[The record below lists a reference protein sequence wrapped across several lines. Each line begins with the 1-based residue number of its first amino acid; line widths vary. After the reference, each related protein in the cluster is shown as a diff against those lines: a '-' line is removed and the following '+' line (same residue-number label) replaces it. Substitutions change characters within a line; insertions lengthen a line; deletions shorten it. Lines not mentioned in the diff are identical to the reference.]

1 MEAAD
6 VVRGRRGGRRGSQGR
21 LDDGEAR
28 RIAALG
34 ALGTIKH
41 AKVGSCLNTSGWQP
55 LANNTLVTEL
65 TTCIILCT
73 TSTKYYS
80 VPSK

>member
-6 VVRGRRGGRRGSQGR
+6 VVRDRRGGRRGSQGR

-28 RIAALG
+28 RIAAVG

-41 AKVGSCLNTSGWQP
+41 AKVGPCKNLGLPRANANT
-55 LANNTLVTEL
+55 TLVTEL
-65 TTCIILCT
+65 TTCTCT
-73 TSTKYYS
+73 TKY
-80 VPSK
+80 

>member
-41 AKVGSCLNTSGWQP
+41 AKVGSCKNLGLPRAN
-55 LANNTLVTEL
+55 ANNTLVTEL
-65 TTCIILCT
+65 TTCTCT
-73 TSTKYYS
+73 MKY
-80 VPSK
+80 

>member
-6 VVRGRRGGRRGSQGR
+6 VVRDRRGGRRGSQGR

-28 RIAALG
+28 RIT

-41 AKVGSCLNTSGWQP
+41 AKVGSCKNLGLP
-55 LANNTLVTEL
+55 RANADTTLVTEL
-65 TTCIILCT
+65 TTCTCT
-73 TSTKYYS
+73 TKY
-80 VPSK
+80 

>member
-6 VVRGRRGGRRGSQGR
+6 VVRERRGGRRGSQGR
-21 LDDGEAR
+21 RDDGEAR
-28 RIAALG
+28 RIT

-65 TTCIILCT
+65 TTCTCT
-73 TSTKYYS
+73 TSTKYYN

>member
-41 AKVGSCLNTSGWQP
+41 VRQSRIMFEHLG
-55 LANNTLVTEL
+55 LAAAG
-65 TTCIILCT
+65 
-73 TSTKYYS
+73 
-80 VPSK
+80 